1 MRDQQTKMASP
12 KLIGSKI
19 IIFLATAM
27 LLLAYAPANA
37 DQTDPKL
44 DKLFAALQTSLSNAN
59 AASLEREIWAIW
71 TRYPDD
77 QAINRQMDRA
87 IKMMNAGRLDDA
99 EAMFS
104 AIISRK
110 PAFAEAWNKRAT
122 VRFFRGDDAGSAN
135 DILQVIKLEPRHFG
149 ALSGLGMIKVREGDL
164 QGALQA
170 YRAAQRINPF
180 LPNIEVIIDRLGQ
193 RLKGRA
199 L

>member
-1 MRDQQTKMASP
+1 MTSP
-12 KLIGSKI
+12 KPIGSKI
-19 IIFLATAM
+19 IMFLATAM

-44 DKLFAALQTSLSNAN
+44 DKLFAALQTSLSNAS
-59 AASLEREIWAIW
+59 ASSLEREIWAIW

-122 VRFFRGDDAGSAN
+122 VRFLRSDDAGSAN

>member
-1 MRDQQTKMASP
+1 MTSP
-12 KLIGSKI
+12 KPIASKI

-44 DKLFAALQTSLSNAN
+44 DTLFAALQTSLSNAN

-180 LPNIEVIIDRLGQ
+180 LPNIEVIIDKLGQ
-193 RLKGRA
+193 RLNGRA

>member
-1 MRDQQTKMASP
+1 M
-12 KLIGSKI
+12 
-19 IIFLATAM
+19 FLATAM
-27 LLLAYAPANA
+27 LLLTYAPAYA

-44 DKLFAALQTSLSNAN
+44 DKLFTALQTSLSNGK

-71 TRYPDD
+71 TRYPGE
-77 QAINRQMDRA
+77 QEINRQMDRA
-87 IKMMNAGRLDDA
+87 IKMMNAGQLDDA

-149 ALSGLGMIKVREGDL
+149 ALSGLGMIKVRAGDL

-180 LPNIEVIIDRLGQ
+180 LPNIEMIIDKLGQ
-193 RLKGRA
+193 KLNGRGI
-199 L
+199 

>member
-1 MRDQQTKMASP
+1 MREQQTKMTVP
-12 KLIGSKI
+12 KSIGLKI
-19 IIFLATAM
+19 IMFLATAM

-37 DQTDPKL
+37 DQTDPEL
-44 DKLFAALQTSLSNAN
+44 DKLFAALQTSLSNAS
-59 AASLEREIWAIW
+59 AASLERDIWTIW

-77 QAINRQMDRA
+77 QAINRQIDRA

-180 LPNIEVIIDRLGQ
+180 LPNIEVIIDKLGQ
-193 RLKGRA
+193 KLNGRGI
-199 L
+199 

>member
-1 MRDQQTKMASP
+1 MTSP
-12 KLIGSKI
+12 KPIGSKI
-19 IIFLATAM
+19 IMFLATAM
-27 LLLAYAPANA
+27 LLLAYTLANA
-37 DQTDPKL
+37 DQNDPRL
-44 DKLFAALQTSLSNAN
+44 DKLFAALQTSLSNAS
-59 AASLEREIWAIW
+59 AASLEREIWVIW
-71 TRYPDD
+71 TRHPDD

-87 IKMMNAGRLDDA
+87 IKMMNAGQLDDA
-99 EAMFS
+99 EAVFS

-180 LPNIEVIIDRLGQ
+180 LPNIEVIIDKLGQ
-193 RLKGRA
+193 RLNGRA

>member
-1 MRDQQTKMASP
+1 MTSLKP
-12 KLIGSKI
+12 IGSKI
-19 IIFLATAM
+19 IMFLATAM
-27 LLLAYAPANA
+27 LLLTYAPANA

-44 DKLFAALQTSLSNAN
+44 DKLFTALQTSLSNVY

-122 VRFFRGDDAGSAN
+122 VRFFRGDNAGSAN

>member
-1 MRDQQTKMASP
+1 MRDQQTKMTSP
-12 KLIGSKI
+12 KPIASKI

-44 DKLFAALQTSLSNAN
+44 DTLFAALQTSLSNAN

-193 RLKGRA
+193 KLNGRA

>member
-1 MRDQQTKMASP
+1 MTSP
-12 KLIGSKI
+12 KPIASKI

-44 DKLFAALQTSLSNAN
+44 DTLFAALQTSLSNAN

-180 LPNIEVIIDRLGQ
+180 LPNIEVIIDKLGQ

>member
-1 MRDQQTKMASP
+1 MTSP
-12 KLIGSKI
+12 KPIGSKI
-19 IIFLATAM
+19 IMFLATAM

-44 DKLFAALQTSLSNAN
+44 DTLFAALQTSLSNAN

-71 TRYPDD
+71 ARYPDD

-180 LPNIEVIIDRLGQ
+180 LPNIEVIIDKLGQ
-193 RLKGRA
+193 RLNGRA

>member
-1 MRDQQTKMASP
+1 MRDQQTKMTSP
-12 KLIGSKI
+12 KPVGSKI
-19 IIFLATAM
+19 IMFLATAM
-27 LLLAYAPANA
+27 LLLAYTPANA
-37 DQTDPKL
+37 DQNDPKL

-77 QAINRQMDRA
+77 QVINYQMDRA
-87 IKMMNAGRLDDA
+87 IKMINAGQLDDA

-164 QGALQA
+164 QAALQA

-180 LPNIEVIIDRLGQ
+180 LPHIETIISELRQELN
-193 RLKGRA
+193 GRA

>member
-1 MRDQQTKMASP
+1 MTVP
-12 KLIGSKI
+12 KSIGLKI
-19 IIFLATAM
+19 IMFLATAM

-37 DQTDPKL
+37 DQTDPEL
-44 DKLFAALQTSLSNAN
+44 DKLFAALQTSLSNAS
-59 AASLEREIWAIW
+59 AASLERDIWTIW

-122 VRFFRGDDAGSAN
+122 VLFFRGDDAGSAN

-180 LPNIEVIIDRLGQ
+180 LPNIEVIIDKLGQ
-193 RLKGRA
+193 KLNGRGI
-199 L
+199 

>member
-1 MRDQQTKMASP
+1 MRDQQTKMTSP
-12 KLIGSKI
+12 KPIGSKI
-19 IIFLATAM
+19 IMFLATAM

-44 DKLFAALQTSLSNAN
+44 DTLFVALQTSLSNAN

-180 LPNIEVIIDRLGQ
+180 LPNIEVIIDKLGQ
-193 RLKGRA
+193 RLNGRA

>member
-1 MRDQQTKMASP
+1 M
-12 KLIGSKI
+12 
-19 IIFLATAM
+19 FLATAM

-37 DQTDPKL
+37 DQNDPEL
-44 DKLFAALQTSLSNAN
+44 DKLFAALQTSLSNAS
-59 AASLEREIWAIW
+59 AASLERQIWAIW

-104 AIISRK
+104 AIISRE

-122 VRFFRGDDAGSAN
+122 VRFLRGDDAGSAN

-149 ALSGLGMIKVREGDL
+149 ALSGLGMIKVRAGDL
-164 QGALQA
+164 QRALQA

-180 LPNIEVIIDRLGQ
+180 LPNIEVIIDKLGQ
-193 RLKGRA
+193 RLNGRA

>member
-1 MRDQQTKMASP
+1 MTSP
-12 KLIGSKI
+12 KPIVSKI
-19 IIFLATAM
+19 IIFLATAV

-37 DQTDPKL
+37 DQFDPKL

-77 QAINRQMDRA
+77 QAINHQMDRA
-87 IKMMNAGRLDDA
+87 IKMIDAGQLDDA

-149 ALSGLGMIKVREGDL
+149 ALSGLGMIKVRGGDL

-180 LPNIEVIIDRLGQ
+180 LPNIEVIIDKLGQ
-193 RLKGRA
+193 RLNGRA

>member
-1 MRDQQTKMASP
+1 M
-12 KLIGSKI
+12 
-19 IIFLATAM
+19 FLATAM

-37 DQTDPKL
+37 DQNDPEL
-44 DKLFAALQTSLSNAN
+44 DKLFAALQTGLSNAI
-59 AASLEREIWAIW
+59 AASLEREIWTIW

-77 QAINRQMDRA
+77 QVINRQMDRA

-104 AIISRK
+104 AIISRE

-149 ALSGLGMIKVREGDL
+149 ALSGLGMIKVRAGDL

-180 LPNIEVIIDRLGQ
+180 LPNIEVIIDKLGQ
-193 RLKGRA
+193 RLNGRA

>member
-1 MRDQQTKMASP
+1 MRDQQTKMTSP
-12 KLIGSKI
+12 KPIGSKI
-19 IIFLATAM
+19 IMFLATAM

-44 DKLFAALQTSLSNAN
+44 DTLFAALQTSLSNAN

-135 DILQVIKLEPRHFG
+135 DILQVVKLEPRHFG
-149 ALSGLGMIKVREGDL
+149 ALSGLGMIKVRAGDL

-180 LPNIEVIIDRLGQ
+180 LPNIEMIIDKLEQ
-193 RLKGRA
+193 KLNGRA

>member
-1 MRDQQTKMASP
+1 MTSP
-12 KLIGSKI
+12 KPIVSKI

-180 LPNIEVIIDRLGQ
+180 LPNIEVIIDKLGQ
-193 RLKGRA
+193 KLNGRGI
-199 L
+199 

>member
-1 MRDQQTKMASP
+1 MTSP
-12 KLIGSKI
+12 KPIGSKI
-19 IIFLATAM
+19 IMFLATAM
-27 LLLAYAPANA
+27 LLLAYGPANA

-122 VRFFRGDDAGSAN
+122 VRFFRGDDARSAN

-180 LPNIEVIIDRLGQ
+180 LPNIEVIIDKLGQ
-193 RLKGRA
+193 RLNGRA

>member
-1 MRDQQTKMASP
+1 MRDQQTKMTSP
-12 KLIGSKI
+12 KPIGSKI
-19 IIFLATAM
+19 IMFLATAM

-44 DKLFAALQTSLSNAN
+44 DTLFAALQTSLSNAN

-135 DILQVIKLEPRHFG
+135 DVLQVIKLEPRHFG

-180 LPNIEVIIDRLGQ
+180 LPNIEVIIDKLGQ
-193 RLKGRA
+193 RLNGRA

>member
-1 MRDQQTKMASP
+1 MRDQQTKMTSP
-12 KLIGSKI
+12 KPIGSKI
-19 IIFLATAM
+19 IMFLATAM

-44 DKLFAALQTSLSNAN
+44 DTLFAALQTSLSNAN

-71 TRYPDD
+71 TRYSDD

>member
-1 MRDQQTKMASP
+1 MTSP
-12 KLIGSKI
+12 KPIGSKI
-19 IIFLATAM
+19 IMFLATAM

-44 DKLFAALQTSLSNAN
+44 DTLFAALQISLSNAN

-180 LPNIEVIIDRLGQ
+180 LPNIEVIIDKLGQ
-193 RLKGRA
+193 RLNGRA

>member
-1 MRDQQTKMASP
+1 MTSP
-12 KLIGSKI
+12 KPIVSKI
-19 IIFLATAM
+19 IIFLATAV

-149 ALSGLGMIKVREGDL
+149 ALSGLGMIKVRAGDL

-193 RLKGRA
+193 KLDGRGI
-199 L
+199 

>member
-1 MRDQQTKMASP
+1 M
-12 KLIGSKI
+12 
-19 IIFLATAM
+19 FLATAM

-44 DKLFAALQTSLSNAN
+44 DKLFAALQTSLSNTN

-149 ALSGLGMIKVREGDL
+149 ALSGLGMIKVRAGDL

-180 LPNIEVIIDRLGQ
+180 LPNIEMIIDKLGQ
-193 RLKGRA
+193 KLNGRST
-199 L
+199 

>member
-1 MRDQQTKMASP
+1 MTSP
-12 KLIGSKI
+12 QSIGLKI
-19 IIFLATAM
+19 IMFLATAM

-44 DKLFAALQTSLSNAN
+44 DTLFAALQTSLSNAN

-180 LPNIEVIIDRLGQ
+180 LPNIEVIIDKLGQ
-193 RLKGRA
+193 RLNGRGI
-199 L
+199 

>member
-1 MRDQQTKMASP
+1 MRDQQTKMTSP
-12 KLIGSKI
+12 KPIGSKI
-19 IIFLATAM
+19 IMFLATAM

-44 DKLFAALQTSLSNAN
+44 DTLFAALQTSLSNAN

-149 ALSGLGMIKVREGDL
+149 ALSGLGMIKVRAGDL

-180 LPNIEVIIDRLGQ
+180 LPNIEMIIDKLGQ
-193 RLKGRA
+193 KLNGRGI
-199 L
+199 

>member
-1 MRDQQTKMASP
+1 MTSP
-12 KLIGSKI
+12 KPIGSKI
-19 IIFLATAM
+19 IMFLATAM
-27 LLLAYAPANA
+27 LLLAYTPANA

-44 DKLFAALQTSLSNAN
+44 DTLFAALQTSLSNAN

-87 IKMMNAGRLDDA
+87 IKMMNAGQLDDA

-180 LPNIEVIIDRLGQ
+180 LPNIEVIIDKLGQ
-193 RLKGRA
+193 RLNGRA

>member
-1 MRDQQTKMASP
+1 MISP
-12 KLIGSKI
+12 NPIASKI

-71 TRYPDD
+71 TRYPDN
-77 QAINRQMDRA
+77 QSINRQMDRA
-87 IKMMNAGRLDDA
+87 IKMMNAGQLDDA

-180 LPNIEVIIDRLGQ
+180 LPNIEVIIDKLGQ
-193 RLKGRA
+193 KLNGRGI
-199 L
+199 

>member
-1 MRDQQTKMASP
+1 MREQQTNMISP
-12 KLIGSKI
+12 KSIGSKI
-19 IIFLATAM
+19 IMFLATAM

-37 DQTDPKL
+37 DQTDPEL
-44 DKLFAALQTSLSNAN
+44 EKLFAALQTSLPNAS
-59 AASLEREIWAIW
+59 AASLEREIWTIW

-87 IKMMNAGRLDDA
+87 IRMMNAGRLDDA

-104 AIISRK
+104 AIISQK

-122 VRFFRGDDAGSAN
+122 VRFFRGDNAGSAN

-180 LPNIEVIIDRLGQ
+180 LQNIEVLIDKLGQ
-193 RLKGRA
+193 RLNGRA

>member
-1 MRDQQTKMASP
+1 MRDQQTKMTSP
-12 KLIGSKI
+12 KPIGSKI
-19 IIFLATAM
+19 IMFLATAM

-44 DKLFAALQTSLSNAN
+44 DTLFAALQTSLSNAN

-193 RLKGRA
+193 RLNGRA

>member
-1 MRDQQTKMASP
+1 MASP
-12 KLIGSKI
+12 KPIGSKI
-19 IIFLATAM
+19 VIFLATAM

-37 DQTDPKL
+37 DQTDPQL

-87 IKMMNAGRLDDA
+87 IKMMNASRLDDA

-149 ALSGLGMIKVREGDL
+149 ALSGLGMIKVRAGDL

-180 LPNIEVIIDRLGQ
+180 LPNIKMIIDKLGQ
-193 RLKGRA
+193 KLNGRGI
-199 L
+199 

>member
-1 MRDQQTKMASP
+1 MTSP
-12 KLIGSKI
+12 KPIVSKI
-19 IIFLATAM
+19 IIFLATAV

-170 YRAAQRINPF
+170 YCAAQRINPF
-180 LPNIEVIIDRLGQ
+180 LPNIEVIIDKLWQ
-193 RLKGRA
+193 RLNGRA

>member
-1 MRDQQTKMASP
+1 M
-12 KLIGSKI
+12 
-19 IIFLATAM
+19 FLATAM

-44 DKLFAALQTSLSNAN
+44 DKLFAALQTSLSNAS
-59 AASLEREIWAIW
+59 ASSLEREIWAIW

-149 ALSGLGMIKVREGDL
+149 ALSGLGMIKVRGGDL

-180 LPNIEVIIDRLGQ
+180 LPNIEVIIDKLGQ
-193 RLKGRA
+193 RLNGRA

>member
-1 MRDQQTKMASP
+1 M
-12 KLIGSKI
+12 
-19 IIFLATAM
+19 FLATAM

-44 DKLFAALQTSLSNAN
+44 DTLFAALQTSLSNAN

-149 ALSGLGMIKVREGDL
+149 ALSGLGMIKVRGGDL

-193 RLKGRA
+193 KLNGRA

>member
-1 MRDQQTKMASP
+1 M
-12 KLIGSKI
+12 
-19 IIFLATAM
+19 FLATAM
-27 LLLAYAPANA
+27 LLPAYAPTNA

-44 DKLFAALQTSLSNAN
+44 DTLFAALQTSLSNAN

-77 QAINRQMDRA
+77 QAINRQMGRA

-149 ALSGLGMIKVREGDL
+149 ALSGLGMIKVRGGDL

-180 LPNIEVIIDRLGQ
+180 LPNIEVIIDKLGQ
-193 RLKGRA
+193 RLNGRA

>member
-1 MRDQQTKMASP
+1 MRDQQTKMTSP
-12 KLIGSKI
+12 KPIVSKI
-19 IIFLATAM
+19 IIFLATAV

-149 ALSGLGMIKVREGDL
+149 ALSGLGMIKVRAGDL

-180 LPNIEVIIDRLGQ
+180 LPNIEVIIDKLGQ
-193 RLKGRA
+193 RLNGRA

>member
-1 MRDQQTKMASP
+1 MTSP
-12 KLIGSKI
+12 KPVGSKI
-19 IIFLATAM
+19 IMFLATAM

-44 DKLFAALQTSLSNAN
+44 DKLFAALQTSLSNAS
-59 AASLEREIWAIW
+59 AASLEREIWTIW
-71 TRYPDD
+71 TRHPDD
-77 QAINRQMDRA
+77 RAINHQMNRA
-87 IKMMNAGRLDDA
+87 IKMMNAGQLDDA

-149 ALSGLGMIKVREGDL
+149 ALSGLGMIKVRGGDL

-180 LPNIEVIIDRLGQ
+180 LPNIEVIIDKLGQ
-193 RLKGRA
+193 RLNGRA

>member
-1 MRDQQTKMASP
+1 M
-12 KLIGSKI
+12 
-19 IIFLATAM
+19 FLAASM
-27 LLLAYAPANA
+27 LALAYAPANA
-37 DQTDPKL
+37 DQNDPKL
-44 DKLFAALQTSLSNAN
+44 DRLFAALQISLSNAS

-77 QAINRQMDRA
+77 RAINHQMNKA

-99 EAMFS
+99 DTMFS
-104 AIISRK
+104 AIISRE

-149 ALSGLGMIKVREGDL
+149 ALSGLGMIKVRAGDF

-180 LPNIEVIIDRLGQ
+180 LPNVEVIIDKLGQ